1 VVPRETIFIET
12 DVFCLAALENFRY
25 KSRNV
30 TVRPR
35 ANGCIEKPDAPTGHR
50 NHPYYDRSM
59 TMTEKTEKPKHLGR
73 GLASLLGPITATS
86 QEHPLPIPIAE
97 VGSNVLSNK
106 ELRDKLQEINLNDIQ
121 PNPHQVR
128 FVWNEQELA
137 DLARSIKV
145 NGIIQPVIVRPV
157 VSGYQ
162 LVAGERRWRAAKLA
176 GIQTIPAIVRQIKD
190 EELLELALVEN
201 IHRADLNPIERASAY
216 QRYLSTLSLTQV
228 EAAARLGE
236 DRSVI
241 ANHLR
246 LLDLPAE
253 LKQMLIDGQL
263 TMGHARAI
271 LALPTD
277 ELRRKLANRA
287 MAGRLSVREVE
298 RLVRQHLGA
307 ADKPR
312 HTGARTRPAH
322 IQDLESRL
330 SKELGTNVTIETR
343 KNGRCGRIS
352 IEFHSLEEFD
362 RITERIGVTSAEEL

>member
-1 VVPRETIFIET
+1 
-12 DVFCLAALENFRY
+12 
-25 KSRNV
+25 
-30 TVRPR
+30 
-35 ANGCIEKPDAPTGHR
+35 
-50 NHPYYDRSM
+50 
-59 TMTEKTEKPKHLGR
+59 MTEKIEKPKHLGR
-73 GLASLLGPITATS
+73 GLASLLGPITSTTRES
-86 QEHPLPIPIAE
+86 RLPIPIAE
-97 VGSNVLSNK
+97 ISSKVLSDK
-106 ELRDKLQEINLNDIQ
+106 ELGYSLREIAVDEIQ

-128 FVWNEQELA
+128 FIWNEQELA
-137 DLARSIKV
+137 DLARSIKA
-145 NGIIQPVIVRPV
+145 NGVIQPIIVRPAAA
-157 VSGYQ
+157 GYQ
-162 LVAGERRWRAAKLA
+162 LIAGERRWRAAKLA
-176 GIQTIPAIVRQIKD
+176 GVQVIPAIIRQVKD

-201 IHRADLNPIERASAY
+201 IHRADLNPIERANAY

-228 EAAARLGE
+228 EAATRLGE

-241 ANHLR
+241 ANYLR

-298 RLVRQHLGA
+298 RLVRKYLVANDQHRRA
-307 ADKPR
+307 K
-312 HTGARTRPAH
+312 ARTRPAH

-343 KNGRCGRIS
+343 KNGRCGRIV

-362 RITERIGVTSAEEL
+362 RITEIIGVTAAEET